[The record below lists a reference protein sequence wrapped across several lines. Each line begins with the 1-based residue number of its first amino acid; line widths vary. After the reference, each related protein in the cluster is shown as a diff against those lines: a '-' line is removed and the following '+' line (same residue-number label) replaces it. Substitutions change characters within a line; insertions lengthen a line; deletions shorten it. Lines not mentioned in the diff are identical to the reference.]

1 VETLPKEKFAE
12 YSDKASLPRP
22 NFTDEEL
29 SRKISGDVYTD
40 PRYGYVF
47 YYLDTFKTL
56 SRYEAQFTNYA
67 QYISN
72 YGLVRSIIV
81 NEEYLRGSP
90 EKLQLAKRTI
100 LLDSPGFDYTKED
113 HAMEKFLGNLKI
125 LQLFYSMSDL
135 SLFMTPATHI
145 NMVSNQIATLELS
158 VLYSLHGAEY
168 VDKLLHEILTA
179 PASATGNAPTHLI
192 PSIVDIKNYVVQR
205 FTHTASGLDSKKAE
219 YKGTVVWDKI
229 RFVLTKIDEVFVNQP
244 VGGNLNE
251 QFYELGRLLGKNLTY
266 LEAPTFSQC
275 LAIGLPEHQ
284 QQQLPK
290 DDAKTGD
297 LKALMDLI
305 RSLNSESSY
314 MSRLEASVQMMCL
327 ELQSAIKASWSTWI
341 SPKQWMS
348 SDTAQLQ
355 DIYRRSCLRL
365 KKMSTTG
372 GGNNYL
378 STSPSGPGFLVDDDY
393 APR

>member
-1 VETLPKEKFAE
+1 
-12 YSDKASLPRP
+12 
-22 NFTDEEL
+22 
-29 SRKISGDVYTD
+29 
-40 PRYGYVF
+40 
-47 YYLDTFKTL
+47 
-56 SRYEAQFTNYA
+56 
-67 QYISN
+67 
-72 YGLVRSIIV
+72 
-81 NEEYLRGSP
+81 
-90 EKLQLAKRTI
+90 
-100 LLDSPGFDYTKED
+100 LLDSPGFDYTKEND

-179 PASATGNAPTHLI
+179 PAPGNAAPTHLI

-205 FTHTASGLDSKKAE
+205 FMQAASSAVSESKKAE

-244 VGGNLNE
+244 VGNLHE

-284 QQQLPK
+284 SKGGPSHEN
-290 DDAKTGD
+290 DAKMGD
-297 LKALMDLI
+297 LKVLMDLI

-314 MSRLEASVQMMCL
+314 MGRLEASVQMMCL

-365 KKMSTTG
+365 KKMSTSGGG
-372 GGNNYL
+372 GGNLL
-378 STSPSGPGFLVDDDY
+378 SSSPHNLFDDDY